1 VTVTISAKQELREY
15 EENHQMKRTNST
27 KQTAS
32 KFNLTGKALV
42 VAVALMTFSANVGA
56 FSDGPA
62 LTQRIVIL
70 GKEIKEYQAQLSQLK
85 QQYDNLQKNLIP
97 SFNMNFNLIQSNDS
111 LKERAEDEGMSIACP
126 GAGGL
131 SLSALASAM
140 TINPKGDIKAQ
151 QKEICQRIVL
161 AQNAQYNESVKI
173 LKGVREREQELKKI
187 NQERAGIKDEPG
199 KLQDNTN
206 KLNAVLN
213 KSTIEMQYST
223 AVIEAYDSYIQSL
236 QGHQAMLG
244 KQALT
249 GDSGSDTFAEV
260 ITRKFVQGAVL
271 EGALRT
277 AGSRD
282 R

>member
-1 VTVTISAKQELREY
+1 MKRITSAK
-15 EENHQMKRTNST
+15 KT
-27 KQTAS
+27 
-32 KFNLTGKALV
+32 TGIFSLKANALAA
-42 VAVALMTFSANVGA
+42 AVALMTFSTNVGA

-111 LKERAEDEGMSIACP
+111 LKERADDEGMNIACP
-126 GAGGL
+126 GAGSL
-131 SLSALASAM
+131 SFSALARAM
-140 TINPKGDIKAQ
+140 SINPKGDIKEQ

-173 LKGVREREQELKKI
+173 LKGVREREKELQKI
-187 NQERAGIKDEPG
+187 NQERAAIKDEPG

-236 QGHQAMLG
+236 QQNQAMLG

-249 GDSGSDTFAEV
+249 GDSGNETFASAV
-260 ITRKFVQGAVL
+260 VDKFVQGAVL
-271 EGALRT
+271 KVALEGAKTRE
-277 AGSRD
+277 R
-282 R
+282 